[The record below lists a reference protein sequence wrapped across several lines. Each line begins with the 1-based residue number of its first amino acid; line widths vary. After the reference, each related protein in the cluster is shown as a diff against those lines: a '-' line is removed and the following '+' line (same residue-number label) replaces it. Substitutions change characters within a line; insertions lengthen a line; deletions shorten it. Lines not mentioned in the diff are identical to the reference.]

1 MPVPPMR
8 RYGSTPRAARR
19 PKTMTGWPVNGSA
32 KRRTDIMAKNG
43 TKAPPPRARRTRPQ
57 SAPSFDVRPEGLA
70 ERAGET
76 PVPKLEVALLGVTV
90 FRQPGVAASAP
101 PGRSRWARGLDWAV
115 MPLQV
120 TILLGM

>member
-1 MPVPPMR
+1 MPPEVQ
-8 RYGSTPRAARR
+8 AARQDGWVRR
-19 PKTMTGWPVNGSA
+19 P
-32 KRRTDIMAKNG
+32 D
-43 TKAPPPRARRTRPQ
+43 
-57 SAPSFDVRPEGLA
+57 GLA

-120 TILLGM
+120 TILLGMGLVARADRRRA